1 MLQKPHCPLTQQIV
15 DDLTAIESESRYA
28 RSIAVPWLLVHG
40 SRDEIV
46 RMQDSADM
54 VAAAGD
60 AHPPTFVELPGI
72 DHSFSGAGI
81 ALMASVVAPQLVAAL
96 SLSRFRLFGPKLLY

>member
-1 MLQKPHCPLTQQIV
+1 
-15 DDLTAIESESRYA
+15 
-28 RSIAVPWLLVHG
+28 
-40 SRDEIV
+40 
-46 RMQDSADM
+46 M

-60 AHPPTFVELPGI
+60 EHPPTFVELPGI